1 MTKDELKTKK
11 VSAIS
16 LGCDKNRVDL
26 EKMLFLLSKYGFKIT
41 ADVNDA
47 DIVIVNTCAFI
58 LPAKQEAIDNI
69 IEMEALKKAGVIEK
83 LIVTGCLPQRHFN
96 ELKQAFPNADAIV
109 KLSENKNIVNI
120 IENLYGVPKSKC
132 AESYD
137 RILTTYS
144 GYAFLK
150 IADGCNNVCSFCT
163 IPRIRGSYKS
173 EDIDEIVDEAKLLVS
188 RGIKELILVAQDT
201 TRYGIDK
208 YGKPMLM
215 ELCKKLIKIKDL
227 QWIRIHYAYP
237 EMITD
242 ELLDFIVSQ
251 PKMCNYLDIPL
262 QHIDN
267 EILKNMRRRGDEKF
281 VRELINKIKTNYP
294 QIKLRSTFIVG
305 FPGETRKAFNKL
317 LKFLEEANLDY
328 VGFFPYFREE
338 NTVSYFMKKQISK
351 FTKNRRLK
359 KAQKVQQKVAFELA
373 KKQIGCKM
381 KVLVDYFDETNG
393 VYSCHSE
400 ILSPSV
406 DFDIKIVDN
415 GSIEIGQMLN
425 AVITDFDG
433 NSFKGEIQ

>member
-173 EDIDEIVDEAKLLVS
+173 QDIDEIVDEAKLLVS

-215 ELCKKLIKIKDL
+215 ELCKKLVKIKDL

-305 FPGETRKAFNKL
+305 FPGENRKAFNKL

-338 NTVSYFMKKQISK
+338 NTVSYFMKNQISK

-415 GSIEIGQMLN
+415 GNIEIGQMLN

>member
-173 EDIDEIVDEAKLLVS
+173 QDIDEIVDEAKLLVS

-242 ELLDFIVSQ
+242 ELLEFIVSQ

-328 VGFFPYFREE
+328 VGFFPYYREE
-338 NTVSYFMKKQISK
+338 NTVSYFMKNQISK

-415 GSIEIGQMLN
+415 GNIEIGQMLN

>member
-26 EKMLFLLSKYGFKIT
+26 EKMLFLLSKYGFKIEQ
-41 ADVNDA
+41 DVQDA
-47 DIVIVNTCAFI
+47 DIVLVNTCAFI

-83 LIVTGCLPQRHFN
+83 LIITGCLPQRHYD
-96 ELKQAFPNADAIV
+96 ELKQAFPSADAIV
-109 KLSENKNIVNI
+109 KLSDNKNIVNI
-120 IENLYGVPKSKC
+120 IEELYGVPKTKC

-144 GYAFLK
+144 GYAYLK
-150 IADGCNNVCSFCT
+150 IADGCNNVCAFCT

-173 EDIDEIVDEAKLLVS
+173 VEMDELVSEAKLLVS
-188 RGIKELILVAQDT
+188 RGIKEIILVAQDT
-201 TRYGIDK
+201 TRYGVDI
-208 YGKPMLM
+208 YGKPMLI
-215 ELCKKLIKIKDL
+215 ELCKKLIKIKNL
-227 QWIRIHYAYP
+227 QWVRIHYAYP

-242 ELLDFIVSQ
+242 ELLQFIASE

-267 EILKNMRRRGDEKF
+267 DVLKNMRRRGDEQF
-281 VRELINKIKTNYP
+281 VRELVKKIKTLYP
-294 QIKLRSTFIVG
+294 QIKLRSTFMVG
-305 FPGETRKAFNKL
+305 FPGETEKAYKKL
-317 LKFLEEANLDY
+317 LEFLKTARLDY

-338 NTVSYFMKKQISK
+338 NTVSFFMKNQVSK
-351 FTKNRRLK
+351 FTKLRRLK
-359 KAQKVQQKVAFELA
+359 GVQKVQQKVAEQNA
-373 KKQIGCKM
+373 MQQIGRIE
-381 KVLVDYFDETNG
+381 KVLVDYFDEENG

-406 DFDIKIVDN
+406 DFDVKIVDN
-415 GSIEIGQMLN
+415 GNVEVGQMLE
-425 AVITDFDG
+425 VQITDFDG
-433 NSFKGEIQ
+433 NSFKGEIK

>member
-83 LIVTGCLPQRHFN
+83 LIVTGCLPQRHFD

-173 EDIDEIVDEAKLLVS
+173 QDIDEIVDEAKLLVS

-215 ELCKKLIKIKDL
+215 ELCKKLVKIKDL

-338 NTVSYFMKKQISK
+338 NTVSYFMKNQISK

>member
-1 MTKDELKTKK
+1 MTKEQLSLKK

-26 EKMLFLLSKYGFKIT
+26 EKMLFLLRDYGFQIV
-41 ADVNDA
+41 ADVQDA

-83 LIVTGCLPQRHFN
+83 IVVTGCLPQRNFD
-96 ELKQAFPNADAIV
+96 ELKSAFPSVDAIV
-109 KLSENKNIVNI
+109 KLSDNKNIVNI
-120 IENLYGVPKSKC
+120 MKSLYGVQKSKC

-137 RILTTYS
+137 RILTTYC
-144 GYAFLK
+144 GYAYLK

-163 IPRIRGSYKS
+163 IPRIRGIYKS
-173 EDIDEIVDEAKLLVS
+173 VEMDELVSEAKLLVS

-201 TRYGIDK
+201 TRYGIDL
-208 YGKPMLM
+208 YGKPMLI
-215 ELCKKLIKIKDL
+215 ELCKKLIKIKGL

-242 ELLDFIVSQ
+242 ELLNFITLQ

-267 EILKNMRRRGDEKF
+267 DVLKDMRRRGDEKF
-281 VRELINKIKTNYP
+281 VRSLIQKIKTDYP
-294 QIKLRSTFIVG
+294 QIKLRSTFMVG
-305 FPGETRKAFNKL
+305 FPGESRKAYKKL
-317 LKFLEEANLDY
+317 IEFLKWAKLDY

-338 NTVSYFMKKQISK
+338 NTVSYFMKNQISS
-351 FTKNRRLK
+351 FTKKLRLK
-359 KAQKVQQKVAFELA
+359 GVQKVQQQIAYQNAIE
-373 KKQIGCKM
+373 QIGKKM
-381 KVLVDYFDETNG
+381 TLLVDYFDEENA

-406 DFDIKIVDN
+406 DFDVKIVDN
-415 GSIEIGQMLN
+415 KNVKVGQMVD

-433 NSFKGEIQ
+433 NSFKGEIK

>member
-41 ADVNDA
+41 ADVKDA

-83 LIVTGCLPQRHFN
+83 LIVTGCLPQRHFD
-96 ELKQAFPNADAIV
+96 ELKQAFPSVDAIV

-173 EDIDEIVDEAKLLVS
+173 QDIDEIVDEAKLLVS
-188 RGIKELILVAQDT
+188 RGIKELVLVAQDT
-201 TRYGIDK
+201 TRYGVDK

-215 ELCKKLIKIKDL
+215 ELCKKLVKIKNL

-251 PKMCNYLDIPL
+251 PKMCNYLDVPL

-338 NTVSYFMKKQISK
+338 NTVSYFMKNQISK

>member
-41 ADVNDA
+41 ANVNDA

-69 IEMEALKKAGVIEK
+69 IEMEELKKAGVIEK

-215 ELCKKLIKIKDL
+215 ELCKKLVKIKDL

-338 NTVSYFMKKQISK
+338 NTVSYFMKNQISK

>member
-132 AESYD
+132 AENYD

-173 EDIDEIVDEAKLLVS
+173 QDIDEIVDEAKLLVS

-215 ELCKKLIKIKDL
+215 ELCKKLVKIKDL

-338 NTVSYFMKKQISK
+338 NTVSYFMKNQISK

>member
-173 EDIDEIVDEAKLLVS
+173 QDIDEIVDEAKLLVS

-215 ELCKKLIKIKDL
+215 ELCKKLVKIKDL

-338 NTVSYFMKKQISK
+338 NTVSYFMKNQISK